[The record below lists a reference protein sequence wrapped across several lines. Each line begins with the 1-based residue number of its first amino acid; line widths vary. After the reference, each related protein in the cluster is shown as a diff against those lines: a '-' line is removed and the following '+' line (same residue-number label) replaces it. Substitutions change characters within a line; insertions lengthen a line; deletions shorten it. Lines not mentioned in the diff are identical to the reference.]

1 MHVEDGIILQKIFS
15 LDDIKKVMYEA
26 DDRKTHWLVID
37 EKGDPLLVDNT
48 EIRNTC
54 PLYCSESF
62 SARTRNV
69 GKYSHLNAAERCY
82 HSLLIKYLTKL
93 KNEDNI
99 YKYDN
104 LTDEEII
111 LKIHECYKIN

>member
-1 MHVEDGIILQKIFS
+1 MR
-15 LDDIKKVMYEA
+15 KKLLKWSKQN
-26 DDRKTHWLVID
+26 RRIVID

-111 LKIHECYKIN
+111 LKIHECYKIRRFTHGEKPSMSI